1 MAQTL
6 TVVGLQMLLVT
17 EVVANV
23 EANVSKGSWGC
34 AEEVQVA
41 KVEDEA
47 EHGRNCTRRTFR
59 VWAWVR
65 SRLEN
70 RLDITVQLK
79 RAMARQ
85 HLQFRDDHDGEFWQY
100 WLADIPL
107 HQSIP
112 FHLVASFNSWLY
124 QG

>member
-1 MAQTL
+1 
-6 TVVGLQMLLVT
+6 
-17 EVVANV
+17 V
-23 EANVSKGSWGC
+23 EANVPVGSWGC
-34 AEEVQVA
+34 AEEVQVG

-47 EHGRNCTRRTFR
+47 EHAGPVSEIGGGGNDFGMVALGRQVRLLGRNCGCRTFC

-85 HLQFRDDHDGEFWQY
+85 HLQLRHGHDGEF
-100 WLADIPL
+100 
-107 HQSIP
+107 
-112 FHLVASFNSWLY
+112 
-124 QG
+124 